1 MKGMWLHKAPSSSVL
16 LRDPVPAASVVV
28 GGGDEEGTYILMR

>member
-28 GGGDEEGTYILMR
+28 GGDEEGTYILMR